1 MEKYI
6 LEHTVHSFEC
16 DMEGKLRL
24 LTLFNLLQHIA
35 DLHAEKLNLGY
46 KFFLEKQ
53 MAWVGANY
61 VLHINQRPKW
71 GDEISF
77 QTWPSGTTPVSA
89 IRDFDILGKDGKSL
103 FTATSQWVLID
114 MNTGRPQPIKRNIEN
129 LDSLNER
136 ALESNFPAILPPAR
150 TNFEKHFYVR
160 YDDIDINKHV
170 NNAIYP
176 VWASEAVPNE
186 FREKHE
192 IKDISISFKKPSF
205 FGDEIIVLT
214 QIDKNE
220 TLHQILSLD
229 KTREFARVKIIWEE
243 KS

>member
-6 LEHTVHSFEC
+6 LDHTVHSFEC

-46 KFFLEKQ
+46 KFFVQKQ
-53 MAWVGANY
+53 MCWVGANY
-61 VLHINQRPKW
+61 VLHINKRPKW

-77 QTWPSGTTPVSA
+77 QTWPSGLTPVSA
-89 IRDFDILGKDGKSL
+89 IRDFNIADKDGNSL

-114 MNTGRPQPIKRNIEN
+114 MNTGRPQPIKKNIEN

-136 ALESNFPAILPPAR
+136 ALDSNFPAIQPPER
-150 TNFEKHFYVR
+150 VDFEKHFYVR

-192 IKDISISFKKPSF
+192 IKDISISFKRPSF
-205 FGDEIIVLT
+205 FGDEILVLT
-214 QIDKNE
+214 QIDENQ
-220 TLHQILSLD
+220 TTHQIVSLD
-229 KTREFARVKIIWEE
+229 KTREFARVKIVWEE
-243 KS
+243 KK

>member
-6 LEHTVHSFEC
+6 LEHMVHSYEC

-46 KFFLEKQ
+46 KFFIEKQ
-53 MAWVGANY
+53 MGWVGANY
-61 VLHINQRPKW
+61 VLHINKRPKW

-77 QTWPSGTTPVSA
+77 QTWPSGVTPVSA
-89 IRDFDILGKDGKSL
+89 IRDFDIKGKDGNSL

-114 MNTGRPQPIKRNIEN
+114 MNTGRPQPIKRNIEH

-136 ALESNFPAILPPAR
+136 ALESNFPAIQVPDCID
-150 TNFEKHFYVR
+150 FEKHFYVR

-192 IKDISISFKKPSF
+192 IKDMSISFKRPAF
-205 FGDEIIVLT
+205 FGDEILVLT
-214 QIDKNE
+214 QIDKNK
-220 TLHQILSLD
+220 TSHQIVSLD
-229 KTREFARVKIIWEE
+229 KTREFARVQIAWEE
-243 KS
+243 KK